1 MSVEILS
8 SKTRCTFQNWN
19 NINII
24 VSTLIDND
32 NNNNNHKVVL

>member
-32 NNNNNHKVVL
+32 NNNNNRKVVL